1 MRVMPLIVGLL
12 VGALASVS
20 SWAQSSGGRWEAY
33 SPRYH
38 SVPQTAWVKA
48 EVVSN
53 DPVTAQVAAAVDA
66 QLRLHGFD
74 PGPGGAYAVRV
85 EMRGRGL
92 TTPTVPIPGYDNV
105 TRRLSIWPERDPGN
119 SVYVSLLLYHQSTGE
134 IFWQAEAVCVGL
146 PADSRN
152 IVNAMVGPLMNK
164 IGSSG
169 KAQLDCRPL

>member
-1 MRVMPLIVGLL
+1 MRGMPLIAGLL
-12 VGALASVS
+12 VGVLACVS

-33 SPRYH
+33 SPQYY
-38 SVPQTAWVKA
+38 SVPQTAWVRA
-48 EVVSN
+48 EVLSN
-53 DPVTAQVAAAVDA
+53 DPVSEQVAAAVDA

-85 EMRGRGL
+85 EMRGPGL
-92 TTPTVPIPGYDNV
+92 TTPVVPIPGYSNT
-105 TRRLSIWPERDPGN
+105 TRRLSIWPERDSGN
-119 SVYVSLLLYHQSTGE
+119 AVYVSLLLYHQSTGQ
-134 IFWQAEAVCVGL
+134 IFWQAEAVCAGL
-146 PADSRN
+146 PPDSRN